1 MVTNS
6 HPYTIYKF
14 GNFSLG
20 GGNIF
25 KCLVAY
31 VVIFIIFFAFYAFAG
46 YKEEVPEYMVFLQFF
61 YFIFYTTALLGAY
74 KVSFTRK
81 EFYVYVFIYSV
92 IAALLIRELSWEFRN
107 EPFLGGV
114 DSQTYNSFG
123 KIAINQDLPYLKYV
137 DILSEEWGLD
147 DQGMSFVI
155 YFVYK
160 IAGSA
165 IAAQYLLLFINAFV
179 ITGCAWR
186 LDGIM
191 RYFQIERKL
200 RRFCVAVYAFF
211 PFLSLTAG
219 VGLKENFFLFII
231 ISAFYYMF
239 RYKETKYRKYLL
251 FTVIFCIL
259 TIFFRLATFAM
270 MIISLFI
277 CLIGTEKN
285 GKGLMRL
292 MILGAVVGALAM
304 SILLTVLF
312 GRNLEAFLTIAAS
325 RTGQVSEGVGS
336 IGSWVIG
343 FLAVFLGPFPNFSKL
358 SEYALVHSSGVLMKG
373 VLGFPILMGMIY
385 YSRKYI
391 TKFYPLLVYFLMNT
405 LMVVLVGVSLDMR
418 YQIPF
423 FPLALPYAARYLQD
437 RKLKLYFLYYIAFL
451 FILIFFY
458 NRR

>member
-1 MVTNS
+1 MQMHTYS
-6 HPYTIYKF
+6 HSVYKL
-14 GNFSLG
+14 GNFTLG

-25 KCLVAY
+25 KCLAAY
-31 VVIFIIFFAFYAFAG
+31 VGIFVIFFTFYAFAG
-46 YKEEVPEYMVFLQFF
+46 YKEDVPGYMVFLQFF

-74 KVSFTRK
+74 KVNFTRK
-81 EFYVYVFIYSV
+81 EFYVYVFIYSI
-92 IAALLIRELSWEFRN
+92 IAAFLVRELSLEYVN
-107 EPFLGGV
+107 NPFLFSP
-114 DSQTYNSFG
+114 DANKYNWLGSNAVN
-123 KIAINQDLPYLKYV
+123 KDLPYSKFLNT
-137 DILSEEWGLD
+137 ISEDWGLD
-147 DQGMSFVI
+147 DNGMPFII
-155 YFVYK
+155 YVTYK
-160 IAGSA
+160 LAGNAIAG
-165 IAAQYLLLFINAFV
+165 QYLLLFINAFV

-191 RYFQIERKL
+191 RYFQIERKI
-200 RRFCVAVYAFF
+200 RRFCVSVFAFF

-251 FTVIFCIL
+251 FTVIFCLL

-270 MIISLFI
+270 MIISFFI
-277 CLIGTEKN
+277 CMIGTEKN

-292 MILGAVVGALAM
+292 MILGAVGGALSL
-304 SILLTVLF
+304 SILLSILF
-312 GRNLEAFLTIAAS
+312 GRNLDVFLSIAAN

-358 SEYALVHSSGVLMKG
+358 SEYAIVHSSGVLMKG

-385 YSRKYI
+385 YSRKLI
-391 TKFYPLLVYFLMNT
+391 TKYYPLLVYFLMNT
-405 LMVVLVGVSLDMR
+405 LMVVLVGASLDMR
-418 YQIPF
+418 FQIPF

-437 RKLKLYFLYYIAFL
+437 RKLKLYFLYYIAIL